1 MQFDGAIAP
10 RGHSAHQCQH
20 VKSEAALPGR
30 GDSLTKRMGFTANQN
45 GTAIALY
52 LGCGPGALAPRLL
65 ARWRRI
71 GHRWRPKAFGWL
83 LTLGLG
89 QQSLTAEFDIA
100 PRVYVQHL
108 HAQLLANL

>member
-1 MQFDGAIAP
+1 M
-10 RGHSAHQCQH
+10 
-20 VKSEAALPGR
+20 
-30 GDSLTKRMGFTANQN
+30 TKRMGFTANQN
-45 GTAIALY
+45 GRAIALY

-108 HAQLLANL
+108 HAQLLANLSTCQEGGQICERDDRGKSMKERS